1 MPRFHANLHEIVL
14 KRFEELGVKSLLG
27 SRAKLPEGGWEAVR
41 NGGKVIL
48 ENGEVVE
55 GDLIIFAT
63 GQTPLS
69 GPLKSFSP
77 SAMLPS
83 GFVSFKSTLQ
93 VDSVEIVKGNVF
105 AIGDIADSGAPK
117 AARPGGVQAGI
128 VARNIVKVL
137 GASSDPLELRFI

>member
-55 GDLIIFAT
+55 GDLIASCCIFNLLEIDVLT
-63 GQTPLS
+63 LS
-69 GPLKSFSP
+69 
-77 SAMLPS
+77 
-83 GFVSFKSTLQ
+83 
-93 VDSVEIVKGNVF
+93 
-105 AIGDIADSGAPK
+105 
-117 AARPGGVQAGI
+117 
-128 VARNIVKVL
+128 
-137 GASSDPLELRFI
+137 